1 MRSVALAAAI
11 AVSASALASVFA
23 AAQSTGVVVAADL
36 GTQLEPI
43 ARFDGSTW
51 VAVPLSGLGKT
62 IPLAWTRV
70 YAPGQSVAI
79 RLGTTAPSGRCERPR
94 RLPVASPP
102 PAPRG
107 GFDPVYVGVAVS
119 SAIPHDSLRRI
130 TERSPEWKTV
140 TAAISPLFERRA
152 GRQGVAS
159 SALARVPMTV
169 DWLVAAASG
178 AAPPTFYFEASK
190 RIPDAGGT
198 PSEDPKGIVRIS
210 VTGWLRTV
218 NDRIVPAGTK
228 SELSWETDDRSPV
241 SGGPGLLP
249 LGVLRQGDEAVWVM
263 KSRTGTRD
271 TFTLYGVR
279 GSIARVLL
287 TVDAATC

>member
-1 MRSVALAAAI
+1 
-11 AVSASALASVFA
+11 
-23 AAQSTGVVVAADL
+23 
-36 GTQLEPI
+36 
-43 ARFDGSTW
+43 
-51 VAVPLSGLGKT
+51 
-62 IPLAWTRV
+62 V

-79 RLGTTAPSGRCERPR
+79 RLGSTESSGRCERPR

-102 PAPRG
+102 AAPRG

-119 SAIPHDSLRRI
+119 SAIPHDSLRRV
-130 TERSPEWKTV
+130 TERSPEWKAV
-140 TAAISPLFERRA
+140 TAAVSPLFERRA
-152 GRQGVAS
+152 ERQGVAS
-159 SALARVPMTV
+159 SALARVPMTI

-210 VTGWLRTV
+210 VIGWLRTV
-218 NDRIVPAGTK
+218 NDNVVPAGTK
-228 SELSWETDDRSPV
+228 SELSWEPEDRSSV

-249 LGVLRQGDEAVWVM
+249 LGVLRVGDDRVWVM
-263 KSRTGTRD
+263 KSRVGTRD

-279 GSIARVLL
+279 GSIARALL
-287 TVDAATC
+287 TVDAAAC